1 MSDLMQTSWIVWD
14 INKQIITVKMSYMS
28 CFVDIMKEYFDTFF
42 YWRSKTRVG
51 KVYLL
56 QCLIW
61 ITACRI
67 IKCW

>member
-28 CFVDIMKEYFDTFF
+28 CFVDIMKEYFDTFLLEEQ
-42 YWRSKTRVG
+42 RVG